1 MCSLFISPALTEPLW
16 EHFAMYRSKTNLIC
30 YRAFLLWVYYV
41 FSYRALIAEL
51 SFFGRTV
58 SGCLRN
64 RFRLRSHRLDDVWKW
79 IMISRLVNPIV
90 ATEIARLTIATVY
103 WKWHSLISE
112 VFDCVCSLLVEYESA
127 CESWLVVSMYVKEN
141 ESYGVTS
148 QASFSLE
155 NLYMYVSDESG
166 SLEVFVVVSGKTWME
181 EFNRRTN
188 LSWLLRVF
196 FKRRSQ
202 EVGVFFHENLWKKR

>member
-16 EHFAMYRSKTNLIC
+16 EHFAMCRSKTNLIC

-90 ATEIARLTIATVY
+90 ATEIARLTISTLY

-112 VFDCVCSLLVEYESA
+112 VFDCLLVEYESA
-127 CESWLVVSMYVKEN
+127 CESWLVVSTQRKTK
-141 ESYGVTS
+141 VTKS
-148 QASFSLE
+148 LLKLLLVLE
-155 NLYMYVSDESG
+155 NLYMYQMKVA
-166 SLEVFVVVSGKTWME
+166 V
-181 EFNRRTN
+181 
-188 LSWLLRVF
+188 
-196 FKRRSQ
+196 
-202 EVGVFFHENLWKKR
+202 WKYL

>member
-1 MCSLFISPALTEPLW
+1 MTSWSALLYILALCPLVNVVELGSLQST
-16 EHFAMYRSKTNLIC
+16 HFCRMTTVECLSWLACVFTVHITGTNWTTLRTFCDVYRSKTNLIC

-112 VFDCVCSLLVEYESA
+112 VFDCVCSLQYWQNMKDFWEL
-127 CESWLVVSMYVKEN
+127 
-141 ESYGVTS
+141 
-148 QASFSLE
+148 
-155 NLYMYVSDESG
+155 VSD
-166 SLEVFVVVSGKTWME
+166 
-181 EFNRRTN
+181 
-188 LSWLLRVF
+188 
-196 FKRRSQ
+196 
-202 EVGVFFHENLWKKR
+202 